1 MNAVTRA
8 LSREGHD
15 VSGTGSGVDALSEVA
30 TRPPDAVVLDL
41 GLPDIGGVEVVR
53 RLRGWNDVPVLILSA
68 AGGEARKVE
77 ALDAGADDYLEKPFG
92 LDELRARLRALLR
105 RSTPVRADAAPI
117 RVDELAINLP
127 RRTITRDGAEVRL
140 TPKVGSCWRPSP
152 PTRASC
158 SRTGS

>member
-1 MNAVTRA
+1 MARVLVVDDEPQIVNAVTRA

-68 AGGEARKVE
+68 AGGEAARLQHRTDVAMYAAKAAGKHRWRRSCDDRGVLGASPQDE
-77 ALDAGADDYLEKPFG
+77 PPDLELDLQGAVPARPSARPPRVP
-92 LDELRARLRALLR
+92 RARAV
-105 RSTPVRADAAPI
+105 PA
-117 RVDELAINLP
+117 
-127 RRTITRDGAEVRL
+127 
-140 TPKVGSCWRPSP
+140 RPPFPS
-152 PTRASC
+152 
-158 SRTGS
+158 